1 MKTPN
6 DRGVND
12 ETRQVGYH
20 LIGGLEAGVGNL
32 CHGELLVVSLLRRD
46 DGRISRKREV
56 DTRVRDQVSLELGQ
70 VHIQGPVKSQ
80 GSY

>member
-1 MKTPN
+1 MTPKVAIPT
-6 DRGVND
+6 DKAGEIV
-12 ETRQVGYH
+12 YH
-20 LIGGLEAGVGNL
+20 LIGGLEAGVGDL

-46 DGRISRKREV
+46 DGRVSRKREV

-80 GSY
+80 GSC